1 MVEASVTTMPCD
13 RGYGVNV
20 GDEDGRRVAWHEGV
34 INGFSTYLAW
44 YPDDGLTIALLTD
57 RQEGPVLGRSA
68 RRATALTL
76 EGL

>member
-34 INGFSTYLAW
+34 INGFSTYQAW

-68 RRATALTL
+68 RRATALAP
-76 EGL
+76 